1 MAITI
6 TQHADTPNLANNR
19 LLYAVTSISSS
30 KPQYRFVLDINDDSG
45 TLLQRLKQQ
54 PNPNDTGIFDIGQII
69 TNYTGPTDEVWEI
82 SAVTANTAC
91 AKQFQVRVGEEYATT
106 VTSSATLY
114 TGDSPAAA
122 GNPNVSSSNYHYFI
136 DGAWDPTKDG
146 FDWAYATKYDEESTD
161 GTTTFSHQNGLTAF
175 DTHSIKLNQHA
186 TISFL
191 NGNTRGTASAAVDNG
206 FAQDVYGMVVTQYD
220 VDGGIVASDTIYNL
234 AGPRTANTELWDD
247 VYTSQDETTRLV
259 HFPVGTQNL
268 VDAGITLDSDLSY
281 YIVSFHN
288 QTLDPGVNDNG
299 VYGEYRFNIEDPEC
313 AFDGT
318 RFAWKNIYGVWDYF
332 NFNLADTQTSQIA
345 RESYTQNFVDYSA
358 TNTVSYD
365 AQRRGATQFQ
375 NSITQMRTAESDYLT
390 QTEADNV
397 RELFYSANV
406 FAYIDSKWQPI
417 VIETAN
423 VTEKTNNRSQ
433 KLFRYTVEYKL
444 ANQPQARG

>member
-6 TQHADTPNLANNR
+6 RQNADTPNLANNR
-19 LLYAVTSISSS
+19 LVYAVTSNSSS
-30 KPQYRFVLDINDDSG
+30 MAQYRYVLDINDKDG
-45 TLLQRLKQQ
+45 TLLQRIKQQ
-54 PNPNDTGIFDIGQII
+54 PNPNDTGIFDIGQLI
-69 TNYTGPTDEVWEI
+69 TNYVGDTDTVWDV
-82 SAVTANTAC
+82 SAATANTSC
-91 AKQFQVRVGEEYATT
+91 AKDFRIRFGEEFALTATGT
-106 VTSSATLY
+106 PTLY
-114 TGDSPAAA
+114 TGTSEGQA
-122 GNPNVSSSNYHYFI
+122 GNPVVSSSHYNYFM
-136 DGAWDPTKDG
+136 DGTWDPGKDG

-191 NGNTRGTASAAVDNG
+191 NGNTRGTASAAVDNTS
-206 FAQDVYGMVVTQYD
+206 AQDVYGMVVKQYD
-220 VDGGIVASDTIYNL
+220 ANGVIGTTSTIYNL
-234 AGPRTANTELWDD
+234 AGPRSANTELWDD
-247 VYTSQDETTRLV
+247 VYTSQNETTRLV

-299 VYGEYRFNIEDPEC
+299 VYGEYRFNVEDPEC

-332 NFNLADTQTSQIA
+332 NFNLADSRTSNIT
-345 RESYTQNFVDYSA
+345 RESFEQSFVDFSS
-358 TNTVSYD
+358 TNTTAYD
-365 AQRRGATQFQ
+365 VERRGMKQFQ
-375 NSITQMRTAESDYLT
+375 NTISKTRTAESGYLN
-390 QTEADNV
+390 QSDADNV

-406 FAYIDSKWQPI
+406 FAYINNKWQP
-417 VIETAN
+417 VTIENAS

-433 KLFRYTVEYKL
+433 KLFRYTVEFKM
-444 ANQPQARG
+444 ANELQARG